1 MYTVVGPSLSGG
13 VLNSLCSWEAGL
25 VTGNRKKYTMTSMQ
39 ILYIVLEA
47 VIHLPAGGSELVWVI
62 AGSSLLSRTVLS
74 FEPVRRAS
82 TGGVSK
88 FTSEYLLKAK
98 PPWAI

>member
-25 VTGNRKKYTMTSMQ
+25 VTGNRKRYTMKSMQ
-39 ILYIVLEA
+39 ILYTMLLA
-47 VIHLPAGGSELVWVI
+47 VIHLSSINARFIQVI
-62 AGSSLLSRTVLS
+62 AGISLLSRTVLS

-98 PPWAI
+98 LPWAI